1 MFYKNATNNSPKI
14 IIDFPK
20 LLFEMSGCSNVENAL
35 QFYQPV
41 FNYVANNF
49 YQIKN
54 TIYQKKNPSI
64 TLHFYLKY
72 VGMQDVEM
80 LRQLDSIF
88 FKIKEFNTFIY
99 WYYNPH
105 NTENVELANDIKL
118 TFLNH
123 VRLIENSVHV

>member
-54 TIYQKKNPSI
+54 TIYQKKN
-64 TLHFYLKY
+64 
-72 VGMQDVEM
+72 M
-80 LRQLDSIF
+80 
-88 FKIKEFNTFIY
+88 
-99 WYYNPH
+99 
-105 NTENVELANDIKL
+105 
-118 TFLNH
+118 
-123 VRLIENSVHV
+123 